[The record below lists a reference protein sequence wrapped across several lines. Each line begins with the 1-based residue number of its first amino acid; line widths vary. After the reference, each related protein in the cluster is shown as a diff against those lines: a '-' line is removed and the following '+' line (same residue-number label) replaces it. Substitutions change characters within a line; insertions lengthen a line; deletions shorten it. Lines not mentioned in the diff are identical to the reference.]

1 MQTIAPARSGHPR
14 ALLPVLLAAP
24 FLAQV
29 DATIANVATPAI
41 RTSLG
46 ASGAA
51 AELVVGGYLVTYA
64 MLLITG
70 ARMGQT
76 HGYKRLFLIGVA
88 IFATTSVACGLAP
101 DAGALIAARVVQGGG
116 AAMMFPQTMTGIQ
129 LHFDGRARTR
139 AIGLYAIALSAGAVI
154 GQIAGGV
161 LISADIAGT
170 GWRAIFLVNVPVCAA
185 VIAAAIRWLP
195 TDAGRGTARLDL
207 AGTAMLSVSVLLV
220 MLPLTLGHGL
230 GWPAWTWLCLAAAGP
245 AFWLFLKG
253 QQSAAMAGRA
263 VLVNTAAVSRPR
275 VLLGLISL
283 AVTTATYFAL
293 LFTLAQYF
301 QQGLGRSPLAS
312 GLILVPWVAAFGLAG
327 QITGRLPGRLAPV
340 LPVTGCLLLAAAYL
354 AISITQLTGHRG
366 NLLLV
371 ALLAGGGLGLGTQFA
386 TMMGHIMGAVPA
398 RFAPDISG
406 VTSTTTQVGGALGV
420 AGFGS
425 LYLALAASPG
435 SAQASHAFGITSL
448 ALGVVAA
455 LAAIGAY
462 LATHV
467 SDDGGRRT
475 GTAKP
480 RRSGDL
486 MTAASQGSNS

>member
-51 AELVVGGYLVTYA
+51 AELVVGGYLVAFA
-64 MLLITG
+64 MLLIAG

-76 HGYKRLFLIGVA
+76 HGYKRLFLIGLA

-116 AAMMFPQTMTGIQ
+116 AAMMLPQTMTGIQ

-195 TDAGRGTARLDL
+195 ADAGRGTASLDL

-230 GWPAWTWLCLAAAGP
+230 GWPVWTWLCLAAAGP

-253 QQSAAMAGRA
+253 QQGATATGRA

-293 LFTLAQYF
+293 LFTIAQYF

-327 QITGRLPGRLAPV
+327 QITGRLPRRLAPV
-340 LPVTGCLLLAAAYL
+340 LPVTGCLLLAVAYL
-354 AISITQLTGHRG
+354 AISVTQLTGHRG
-366 NLLLV
+366 SLLLV
-371 ALLAGGGLGLGTQFA
+371 ALLASGGLGLGTQFA

-455 LAAIGAY
+455 LAAVGAY

-467 SDDGGRRT
+467 NDDGGRRT